1 MKDLPIIALVGRP
14 NVGKSTLYN
23 ALTRTRDALV
33 ADQPGLTRDR
43 RYGMGKV
50 GSEQTPYIILDTGG
64 LSGDDSNHMDNLIAG
79 QVWKA
84 VEDADLIFFIV
95 DGRSDLTGYDEE
107 IATMVRRTAKP
118 VIVVVNKSEGKDDD
132 IAISSFYS
140 LGMGT
145 PIAVSAAHNRGI
157 LDLILSTFDRYPE
170 LAFEEEE
177 EEIDY
182 DFATEEDEEDEVLDD
197 GPIRLAVLGRPNAGK
212 STLINRILGEERVLA
227 SDVAGTTRD
236 AVEIPFSKEDRDFI
250 LIDTAGIRRRSRV
263 DDKVEKF
270 SVIKSIEAM
279 QKSNVVV
286 FVFDAHEGLSDQ
298 DAGLLG
304 NVLDSGRAL
313 VLAVNKWDHLPDHER
328 EWIKTEFTRK
338 FAFIDFTQ
346 PIFISALHGTN
357 VDKVLKMA
365 INAYDN
371 AMRKFTT
378 NELSNILEGAVHRHH
393 PPVSQGLAP
402 KLRYAHQG
410 GKNPPRIV
418 IHGSRVSHVKPDY
431 IRYLMNTY
439 REQLKLVGTPV
450 RLDFRSGENP
460 YAVEKP
466 KTKVQADKL
475 ILANAKGK
483 HLKIRKSR

>member
-1 MKDLPIIALVGRP
+1 MNDLPIIALVGRP

-50 GSEQTPYIILDTGG
+50 GEEQTPYIILDTGG

-84 VEDADLIFFIV
+84 VEDADLIYFIV
-95 DGRSDLTGYDEE
+95 DGRNDVTGYDEE
-107 IATMVRRTAKP
+107 IAEQIRRTNKP
-118 VIVVVNKSEGKDDD
+118 VIVVVNKSEGKDDALA
-132 IAISSFYS
+132 IAPFYS
-140 LGMGT
+140 LGMGD
-145 PIAVSAAHNRGI
+145 PIAISAAHNSGI
-157 LDLILSTFDRYPE
+157 LDLVLSTFDRHPE
-170 LAFEEEE
+170 LIYEEPEE
-177 EEIDY
+177 DY
-182 DFATEEDEEDEVLDD
+182 DFYNDDEEDEVVDD

-263 DDKVEKF
+263 DDKIEKF

-313 VLAVNKWDHLPDHER
+313 VLAVNKWDHLPDHEK

-338 FAFIDFTQ
+338 FAFIDFTS

-365 INAYDN
+365 ISAYDN

-378 NELSNILEGAVHRHH
+378 NELSNILEGAVHKHH

-439 REQLKLVGTPV
+439 RDQLKLVGTPV
-450 RLDFRSGENP
+450 RLDFRSGDNP
-460 YAVEKP
+460 YAVEKTQ
-466 KTKVQADKL
+466 TKVQADKL
-475 ILANAKGK
+475 ILANSKGS
-483 HLKIRKSR
+483 HLKKKRKSR

>member
-50 GSEQTPYIILDTGG
+50 GAEQTPYIILDTGG
-64 LSGDDSNHMDNLIAG
+64 LSGDDDNQMDNLIAG

-84 VEDADLIFFIV
+84 VEDADLIYFIV

-107 IATMVRRTAKP
+107 IADQIRRTNKP
-118 VIVVVNKSEGKDDD
+118 VIVVVNKAEGKDEDM
-132 IAISSFYS
+132 AVAPFYA
-140 LGMGT
+140 LGMGD

-157 LDLILSTFDRYPE
+157 LDLVHSTFARHPDLE
-170 LAFEEEE
+170 F
-177 EEIDY
+177 
-182 DFATEEDEEDEVLDD
+182 EEDEFDDYDHEGDEDEDDEVLDE

-212 STLINRILGEERVLA
+212 STLINRILGEDRVLA

-263 DDKVEKF
+263 DDKIEKF

-365 INAYDN
+365 ISAYDN

-378 NELSNILEGAVHRHH
+378 NELSNILEAAVHRHH